1 MSEWRNWGRNV
12 SATPARVEHVGSVE
26 GVTDAVRRAA
36 SDGLELR
43 VAGSGHSF
51 TPLVATD
58 GAVAARR
65 RG

>member
-12 SATPARVEHVGSVE
+12 SATPAEVQHVGTVE
-26 GVTDAVRRAA
+26 AVAAAVRRA
-36 SDGLELR
+36 SSSGQRVR

-58 GAVAARR
+58 GL
-65 RG
+65 